1 MASITIDVGG
11 IRVATMD
18 LAGLQVANV
27 SIHGALD
34 RDPKAALDAMGGDYA
49 DGGRGFLV
57 WVAERALRAGEAVCV
72 TLRAAGGDG
81 DRGRTIA
88 ELFPDA
94 EPSARTDF
102 TISADM
108 AAELRA
114 RARLHEHFIVRAE
127 VPAAAPAE
135 AASDDRNTDFS
146 FSVLWNS
153 HDPDRARVRLATHC
167 LDDVLAR
174 TDGTTHA
181 QGMLA
186 VGDSARF
193 VLVQ

>member
-11 IRVATMD
+11 IRAATMD
-18 LAGLQVANV
+18 LAGLQVAHV

-34 RDPKAALDAMGGDYA
+34 RDPKAVLDAMGGDYA
-49 DGGRGFLV
+49 DGGCGCLI

-72 TLRAAGGDG
+72 SLHAAGGG

-94 EPSARTDF
+94 GPSARTDF

-114 RARLHEHFIVRAE
+114 RPRLHENFIVQAE
-127 VPAAAPAE
+127 GPSGSPVR
-135 AASDDRNTDFS
+135 AASDGRNTDFS

-153 HDPDRARVRLATHC
+153 HHPHRARVRLATHC

-174 TDGTTHA
+174 TGGTTHA
-181 QGMLA
+181 QGVLA